1 MYFVT
6 AFRKLQQTLLY
17 SAEISENHSNYMQQL
32 GETLGFNNHL
42 IQELL
47 EYNEYKQILNN
58 MEVPE
63 YH

>member
-6 AFRKLQQTLLY
+6 AFRKLQQTLLN
-17 SAEISENHSNYMQQL
+17 SAEISENHSNYTQQL